1 MVGNLPGQSAGEEAA
16 VDRIEAGTRGVV
28 DTDADCDPG

>member
-16 VDRIEAGTRGVV
+16 VDRIEARTRGIV
-28 DTDADCDPG
+28 DADADCEPG